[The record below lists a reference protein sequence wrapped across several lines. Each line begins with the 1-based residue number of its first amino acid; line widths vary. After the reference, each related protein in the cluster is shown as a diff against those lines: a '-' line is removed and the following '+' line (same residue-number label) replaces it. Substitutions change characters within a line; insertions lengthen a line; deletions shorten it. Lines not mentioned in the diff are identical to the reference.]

1 MLNCGWWPLAGY
13 RARGNFSKDAA
24 VKRLLKG
31 SRPIESAT
39 APYLVTT
46 IVVFGDRDKGKLMMT
61 SDPEKPRKQSPESIE
76 YQPAQS
82 EGPTNEP
89 GSGEEVSERRNEETD
104 AQSKEDSV

>member
-1 MLNCGWWPLAGY
+1 
-13 RARGNFSKDAA
+13 
-24 VKRLLKG
+24 
-31 SRPIESAT
+31 
-39 APYLVTT
+39 
-46 IVVFGDRDKGKLMMT
+46 MMT